1 MTGTMP
7 DYDGGAAFGC
17 SCISAKAGNHGTSV
31 SRTGRGLTSP
41 THRLTL
47 VTSTVPI
54 CLALFASAHMRVWQ
68 YDQWSDA
75 QDIYYVEDF
84 PAFSTTDAAYFLLV
98 AQQIK
103 THGSSENLIRKRSYP
118 DFVDDVLAAP
128 HSVLDEPL
136 LAVLISHLSPDASLR
151 SLSMTGHQ
159 MLPVSVALTALAV
172 ILAFGAAGFW
182 SEGVI
187 VALGSSLSSAFLGEP
202 RQAGWIPTSS
212 ISGSSI

>member
-1 MTGTMP
+1 M
-7 DYDGGAAFGC
+7 
-17 SCISAKAGNHGTSV
+17 
-31 SRTGRGLTSP
+31 P

-47 VTSTVPI
+47 VTSAVLI

-103 THGSSENLIRKRSYP
+103 THGSSESLIRKRSYP
-118 DFVDDVLAAP
+118 DFIDYVP
-128 HSVLDEPL
+128 TERRSIFNEPL

-151 SLSMTGHQ
+151 SLSVTAHQ
-159 MLPVSVALTALAV
+159 MLPFSVALTALAV
-172 ILAFGAAGFW
+172 ILAFGAANFW
-182 SEGVI
+182 TEGAI
-187 VALGSSLSSAFLGEP
+187 AALAARCPAPFSGEP
-202 RQAGWIPTSS
+202 RQDGWIPTNLILDSS
-212 ISGSSI
+212 I